1 MAMTEEQ
8 LKELGFVQCASMV
21 FPIPGKGQIWTTQED
36 GFDGACYW
44 KFDYLYLE
52 EDGKAETFANGLAPD
67 YKQALKSLMGFVDV
81 WIATEEL
88 PRVSGQEISGI
99 SPDFDFLAARRS

>member
-1 MAMTEEQ
+1 MAMTDER
-8 LKELGFVQCASMV
+8 LKELGFVECASMV

-52 EDGKAETFANGLAPD
+52 EDGRAETFANGLAPN
-67 YKQALKSLMGFVDV
+67 YTQALESLMAFVNV
-81 WIATEEL
+81 WIATEEH
-88 PRVSGQEISGI
+88 PKASDQEISGI
-99 SPDFDFLAARRS
+99 SPDFDFLAARHS